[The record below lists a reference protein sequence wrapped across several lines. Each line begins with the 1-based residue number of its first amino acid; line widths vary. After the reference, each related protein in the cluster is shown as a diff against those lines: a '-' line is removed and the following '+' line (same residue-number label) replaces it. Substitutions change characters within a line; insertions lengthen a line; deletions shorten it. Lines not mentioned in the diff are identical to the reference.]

1 MKKKTKIGLL
11 ILILILCIAGGIIAI
26 FCFGKK
32 QPNLITVEGHKYDLS
47 EDFQK
52 VVGKMAEDG
61 VKVSRA
67 SGTYQ
72 FYDEDGKYI
81 NGSSG
86 LMEGADIFAE
96 ERDRTGRF
104 YPDTAEEIKDDHGN
118 LISKVFYL
126 YDMEDK
132 EIISDFGIATAD
144 DIEDKLDTKTFIET
158 DSPLQTRGDYA
169 YTAVFVNGKPLDFS
183 DYEEQLEEL
192 KEYEYSPE
200 QNVGGIVL
208 KFAPHYPAFT
218 TRFYSDFYKTCHTYE
233 QLEAT
238 SKEDYHSL
246 DEDLLILFALE
257 DAYQQLEDEKI
268 ESFMVISFGVEEDDE
283 IANMYYEEFYF
294 DNDWDPKKFLA
305 RTE

>member
-1 MKKKTKIGLL
+1 MKKKTKIALL
-11 ILILILCIAGGIIAI
+11 ILILVLCIAGGIIAFI
-26 FCFGKK
+26 FFVKK
-32 QPNLITVEGHKYDLS
+32 QPSIITMEGQKYDLS

-61 VKVSRA
+61 IKVSRA

-72 FYDEDGKYI
+72 LYDEDGKYI

-86 LMEGADIFAE
+86 FMDGADIFAE

-126 YDMEDK
+126 YDMEDN

-169 YTAVFVNGKPLDFS
+169 YTAVF
-183 DYEEQLEEL
+183 
-192 KEYEYSPE
+192 
-200 QNVGGIVL
+200 
-208 KFAPHYPAFT
+208 
-218 TRFYSDFYKTCHTYE
+218 
-233 QLEAT
+233 
-238 SKEDYHSL
+238 
-246 DEDLLILFALE
+246 
-257 DAYQQLEDEKI
+257 
-268 ESFMVISFGVEEDDE
+268 E
-283 IANMYYEEFYF
+283 IGRAHV
-294 DNDWDPKKFLA
+294 
-305 RTE
+305 

>member
-1 MKKKTKIGLL
+1 MKKKTKVAL
-11 ILILILCIAGGIIAI
+11 LILILCIAGGVIAFI
-26 FCFGKK
+26 FLGKK
-32 QPNLITVEGHKYDLS
+32 QPNLITVEGLKYDLS

-104 YPDTAEEIKDDHGN
+104 YPDTAEEIKDDYGN

-132 EIISDFGIATAD
+132 EII
-144 DIEDKLDTKTFIET
+144 IEQENDKK
-158 DSPLQTRGDYA
+158 
-169 YTAVFVNGKPLDFS
+169 
-183 DYEEQLEEL
+183 
-192 KEYEYSPE
+192 
-200 QNVGGIVL
+200 
-208 KFAPHYPAFT
+208 
-218 TRFYSDFYKTCHTYE
+218 
-233 QLEAT
+233 
-238 SKEDYHSL
+238 
-246 DEDLLILFALE
+246 LIT
-257 DAYQQLEDEKI
+257 
-268 ESFMVISFGVEEDDE
+268 
-283 IANMYYEEFYF
+283 
-294 DNDWDPKKFLA
+294 W
-305 RTE
+305 